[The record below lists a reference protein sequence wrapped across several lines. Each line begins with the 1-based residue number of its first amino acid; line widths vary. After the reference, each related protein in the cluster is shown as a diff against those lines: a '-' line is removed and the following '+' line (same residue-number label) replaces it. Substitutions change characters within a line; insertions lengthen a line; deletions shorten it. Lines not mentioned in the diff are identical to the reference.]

1 MTAAAEATMR
11 ARLRR
16 QADRCAERAL
26 VVYARELRAYVENR
40 HTPLSMNSYFAV
52 LRSAHERDVGVPDG
66 SLATFTER
74 LVQVV
79 TNLGRD
85 GEFPEDAQFLRLIEQ
100 VATVLHDNGQ
110 STVDILLECAR
121 YSASASVGSARR
133 VALIDRAVT
142 EARDDDERLRALRVK
157 ALFCIDISDYGTAHL
172 ILDRCDAMIAGS
184 PRHPFRRQ
192 LAAAR
197 GTAYFY
203 RDEDRAM
210 ECFRQAVTPPS
221 ELASADDHLA
231 TAVALHFTGRIELSR
246 GHHEK
251 ALACLVLAER
261 IKEAVAVEGT
271 QVGFF
276 HLRVGEILV
285 SRGERE
291 QGMSHFEE
299 AGRIFHTVRQRSSAE
314 AQLDAALARL
324 ARTDGDLDRAEFL
337 LSRATESA
345 RRDNF
350 VRGELLFLSQLV
362 IVQLRTKPWAA
373 ARTVIR
379 AARLATSRELGGW
392 GWLIRQMRSRASSRA
407 APPAEGPPISC
418 PCPLHDAVPT
428 DRLWS
433 RVRPA
438 FQERASEERS

>member
-1 MTAAAEATMR
+1 MR

-16 QADRCAERAL
+16 HADRCAERAL
-26 VVYARELRAYVENR
+26 VVYARDLRVFVEGR
-40 HTPLSMNSYFAV
+40 QTPLSMNSYFAV
-52 LRSAHERDVGVPDG
+52 LRNAHERDVGIQSG

-85 GEFPEDAQFLRLIEQ
+85 GEFPEDTQFLQLIEQ
-100 VATVLHDNGQ
+100 VATVLHEHDQ

-133 VALIDRAVT
+133 VALIDRAVA

-157 ALFCIDISDYGTAHL
+157 ALFCIDISGYGVAHL
-172 ILDRCDAMIAGS
+172 ILDRCDAMIANS
-184 PRHPFRRQ
+184 PEHPFRQQ

-203 RDEDRAM
+203 RDEVRAM
-210 ECFRQAVTPPS
+210 ECFRQAVTPPG

-231 TAVALHFTGRIELSR
+231 TAVALHYTGRIELSR
-246 GHHEK
+246 GHHAQ

-261 IKEAVAVEGT
+261 IKEVVAIEGT

-276 HLRVGEILV
+276 HLRLGEILLD
-285 SRGERE
+285 RGRRD
-291 QGMSHFEE
+291 QGVSHFEE

-324 ARTDGDLDRAEFL
+324 ARIDGDLDRATFL
-337 LSRATESA
+337 LNRATESA

-350 VRGELLFLSQLV
+350 VRGELLFLSQLLM
-362 IVQLRTKPWAA
+362 VQLRTKPLAA

-379 AARLATSRELGGW
+379 AAHLATSRELGGLRW
-392 GWLIRQMRSRASSRA
+392 VTRQIRSRTSSRA
-407 APPAEGPPISC
+407 APPADGPSISC
-418 PCPLHDAVPT
+418 PCPLHEAVSA

-433 RVRPA
+433 QVRPA
-438 FQERASEERS
+438 LLNDTPLELS